1 VAKKKVRVEFFD
13 YRGAVHIH
21 TKHSDGSGSL
31 KRIVKAG
38 LKSFLDF
45 MIISDHDTLYL
56 KEHKGEGWYENQL
69 LVLVGEEASFGNEH
83 VLALN
88 VTEALPKDLPPE
100 EGFARIKAQGGL
112 AFVVHPHGKYKIGIL
127 HRDYRWRHWH
137 LKACSGIEI
146 WSYMFD
152 WISKVSLFKLPYY
165 FFFPGKAIT
174 GPFPETLNQWD
185 GLAQKHRVPGI
196 GGLDVHARGIW
207 PIVVF
212 SYRKSFRTVLTHVLL
227 EQPLSKN
234 LPRDSELIHTA
245 LAEGHA
251 YVAYEK
257 AGDPRGFRFILKGPL
272 NFAIMGDEV
281 IFDPEDVLEV
291 ELPEKAQIRILR
303 NGKPQ
308 MVGLSSGLSMQVREP
323 GVYRVDVYK
332 NGRPWIFSNPIYV
345 RQADAVDVEPVLED
359 EFEDDLP

>member
-1 VAKKKVRVEFFD
+1 MANKKVRVEFFD
-13 YRGAVHIH
+13 YRGAIHIH
-21 TKHSDGSGSL
+21 TKHSDGTGSL

-38 LKSFLDF
+38 VKSFLDF

-56 KEHKGEGWYENQL
+56 KEHGGEGWYENQL

-83 VLALN
+83 VLAMKIN
-88 VTEALPKDLPPE
+88 RALEKDLPPE
-100 EGFARIKAQGGL
+100 KGLSEIKRQGGL
-112 AFVVHPHGKYKIGIL
+112 AFVVHPHGKYQISL
-127 HRDYRWRHWH
+127 LRREYSWRHWH
-137 LKACSGIEI
+137 LNSCSGIEI

-152 WISKVSLFKLPYY
+152 WISRVAFLKLPFY
-165 FFFPGKAIT
+165 FFFPDKAIR

-185 GLAQKHRVPGI
+185 ALTRKRRVPGI

-207 PIVVF
+207 PVVVF
-212 SYRKSFRTVLTHVLL
+212 SYRKSFRTVLTHVIL
-227 EQPLSKN
+227 EQPFSKD
-234 LPRDSELIHTA
+234 LARDSELVYTA

-257 AGDPRGFRFILKGPL
+257 VGDPRGFRFTLTGPL

-281 IFDPEDVLEV
+281 IFDPEDTLTVEV
-291 ELPEKAQIRILR
+291 PEKAQIRILQ

-308 MVGLSSGLSMQVREP
+308 MVGLSNGLSMQVREP

-345 RQADAVDVEPVLED
+345 RPADAADVEPDLED
-359 EFEDDLP
+359 DFEDAI